1 MDITAGKDG
10 TFFVT
15 KDDLNADIARELSE
29 MTFKDFGHYVAWFT
43 LQKISPQ
50 TCEQFAKKNNL
61 KPEILKNFSAFNNAV
76 YYKETEDLISFFEKD
91 DNFRRFKKIT
101 CLKNDRKS
109 NFAND
114 FRYKVPKFSF
124 GYIHD
129 KFYLQN
135 QEIPKFI
142 KKAGI
147 TIKRISK
154 THLVQYN
161 ALTRKVHLLPTFD
174 PDAKTINNEN
184 IIYFYENSYVFFP
197 EDWKIIKQI
206 DTEYAAQKPIQKT
219 SWFPLKKNKNDI
231 IAEIIKKI
239 FPQAQIEKYQSLYQK
254 YDELR
259 HFSTDYKSRF
269 IYECHKMRNRILV
282 EGRLRKLNNKKLL
295 PEDTFTIIVENERSS
310 HLALTFERINT
321 YWHDRNFAKLC
332 SSEPWL
338 KPLENKKDTE
348 RDALLSDTKYIA
360 QQKLQYWMENSYQKE
375 YESLYNR
382 ALNLIDLSP
391 ITKEICGTKKEL
403 NLLLSM
409 LYSFKI
415 YNPTL
420 QKYQIKHINVYSD
433 QPIDISDQI
442 KENLRKRYNDVS
454 QRQTKALNFLK
465 LRYGFSDELIKKATK
480 IYNATLKI

>member
-50 TCEQFAKKNNL
+50 TCEQFARKNNL
-61 KPEILKNFSAFNNAV
+61 KPEILQNFSAFNNAV

-91 DNFRRFKKIT
+91 DNFRRFKRIT
-101 CLKNDRKS
+101 CLKNDRKT
-109 NFAND
+109 NFTND
-114 FRYKVPKFSF
+114 FKHNVPKFNF

-135 QEIPKFI
+135 QEIPKYI

-147 TIKRISK
+147 AIKRISK

-161 ALTRKVHLLPTFD
+161 AITHKVHLLPTFT
-174 PDAKTINNEN
+174 PDAKTVNNEN
-184 IIYFYENSYVFFP
+184 IIYFYENSFIFFP
-197 EDWKIIKQI
+197 EDWQIIRQI
-206 DTEYAAQKPIQKT
+206 DSAYAAQKATQKT
-219 SWFPLKKNKNDI
+219 SWFPLKKNKNEI

-239 FPQAQIEKYQSLYQK
+239 SPPAQAEKYLALYQK
-254 YDELR
+254 YVELSR
-259 HFSTDYKSRF
+259 FSTDYKSRF

-321 YWHDRNFAKLC
+321 YWHDRDFAKLC
-332 SSEPWL
+332 LAEPWL
-338 KPLENKKDTE
+338 KPLENKKEAE
-348 RDALLSDTKYIA
+348 RDALLADTKYIA
-360 QQKLQYWMENSYQKE
+360 EQKLQYWMENSYKTE

-382 ALNLIDLSP
+382 ALTLIDLSP
-391 ITKEICGTKKEL
+391 ITKDICGTKKEL

-420 QKYQIKHINVYSD
+420 QRYQIKHINAYFD
-433 QPIDISDQI
+433 QPVDVNEQI

-454 QRQTKALNFLK
+454 QRQTKALNFIK
-465 LRYGFSDELIKKATK
+465 IRYGFSDELIKKATK